1 VQRSY
6 RRTIMVGLL
15 VIGIVWYEHIPEPTV
30 LSFRIGQTFEEVA
43 ASSTYPV
50 MERSNRPADDPGN
63 NRFGATWV
71 TKPAVIIHFNDPQHG
86 FTLPPTKFAALGFD
100 ENRASTLATSP
111 MLDKL
116 PFDEAVAVLED
127 LQRQFKAGGW
137 IPFQADGSTWFDF
150 TPQGKKRLFAHLMEH
165 DMQTVSLYVPKK
177 YGMTFRLWC
186 AKGCVSGKPPYL
198 FMIDIGVGMD
208 THSWKP
214 GDPELWELRPQAAT
228 AAPTA
233 RPAHAPAPT
242 ASPAGTPPAPAPRS
256 RPAPPRSTLP
266 PPLPRPAPHSAG

>member
-1 VQRSY
+1 MKRSFGSA
-6 RRTIMVGLL
+6 IVAGLL
-15 VIGIVWYEHIPEPTV
+15 ITAMVWYTYIPETTI
-30 LSFRIGQTFEEVA
+30 LSFCIGQTFEDVA
-43 ASSTYPV
+43 KRSTYPV
-50 MERSNRPADDPGN
+50 VERSNLPADHPHKSGV
-63 NRFGATWV
+63 TWV
-71 TKPAVIIHFNDPQHG
+71 TKPAVIIQFNDPQHG
-86 FTLPPTKFAALGFD
+86 FMLPPTKFAALGFD

-116 PFDEAVAVLED
+116 PFDEAVSVLEN
-127 LQRQFKAGGW
+127 LQNQFKAGGW
-137 IPFQADGSTWFDF
+137 IPFEANGSTWFDF
-150 TPQGKKRLFAHLMEH
+150 TPQGKKRLFAHLLAH

-186 AKGCVSGKPPYL
+186 AKGCISGKPPYL

-214 GDPELWELRPQAAT
+214 GDPELWELKPQAAT

-233 RPAHAPAPT
+233 RPAHAPPPT

-256 RPAPPRSTLP
+256 RPAPPASSPP